1 MSLIDLLS
9 WDAFGSG
16 WFWSLIVLQWFWH
29 GAQVLGVPVD
39 CLQSKDRGQL
49 FTIVKWRAQRRVDT
63 AHQAPLA
70 VVVALSFLV
79 SVLFILGFVY
89 RIELC
94 AAASLLILPELVIFR
109 LGYRTAQTICADDQ
123 EFETSIKDLK
133 KLHLKIYAP
142 GAAAIFCAGVFG
154 YGFEVLTQ

>member
-16 WFWSLIVLQWFWH
+16 WFWSLVVLQWFWH

-39 CLQSKDRGQL
+39 CLQSNDRGQL

-89 RIELC
+89 HIEFC
-94 AAASLLILPELVIFR
+94 AASSLLIVPELIVFW
-109 LGYRTAQTICADDQ
+109 LGHHAAQSICANC
-123 EFETSIKDLK
+123 ERLEAAIKILK
-133 KLHLKIYAP
+133 TLQLKIFTT
-142 GAAAIFCAGVFG
+142 GAMTFFFAGVFG
-154 YGFEVLTQ
+154 YGFEVLQ

>member
-29 GAQVLGVPVD
+29 GSQVLGVPVD

-49 FTIVKWRAQRRVDT
+49 SKIVKWRAQRRLL
-63 AHQAPLA
+63 AARQAPLA
-70 VVVALSFLV
+70 IVAAISFLV

-89 RIELC
+89 HIELC
-94 AAASLLILPELVIFR
+94 AAASLLIVPELVIFR
-109 LGYRTAQTICADDQ
+109 LGYRTAETISAKRQ
-123 EFETSIKDLK
+123 ELETSIKDLK
-133 KLHLKIYAP
+133 NLHLKIYAT
-142 GAAAIFCAGVFG
+142 GATAIFFAGIFG
-154 YGFEVLTQ
+154 YGFEVLT